1 MKVRIGFIGTG
12 RIAIRHMEKLAK
24 IEDTR
29 LVSVCDVDK
38 EEAQRVA
45 RTFGTNCY
53 TDYRKMLDKEKLE
66 AVYIC
71 LPPLAHGDQEIMAA
85 EKKINL
91 FVEKPLALSLKKAYQ
106 IDEVIKKNGIISSV
120 GYVYRY
126 SDIVNKVKK
135 KLENRKIALI
145 LGYYFCPLRPVYWW
159 RNKNESGGQIVEQT
173 THIFDLARYLVGEIN
188 EVYGQGSRGL
198 MEEIENYNLDDTSC
212 VNLRFENG
220 AIGSISSACILSH
233 GRDWGINLIG
243 KGFKIDLLLSSHL
256 LKITNGKKEKVKMII
271 DPYQAEN
278 NIFIKAIK
286 ENNSEI
292 IKSPYSDALKTLELT
307 LAANASLEK
316 GKVIKLNDK
325 KNGWEV

>member
-12 RIAIRHMEKLAK
+12 RIAVRHMEKLAK

-29 LVSVCDVDK
+29 LVSVCDVHKK
-38 EEAQRVA
+38 EAERIAK
-45 RTFGTNCY
+45 TFATNYY
-53 TDYRKMLDKEKLE
+53 TDYREMLEKEKLE

-71 LPPLAHGDQEIMAA
+71 LPPFAHGEQEIMAA

-91 FVEKPLALSLKKAYQ
+91 FIEKPLALNLKKAYQ
-106 IDEVIKKNGIISSV
+106 INEAIEKNSIISSV

-135 KLENRKIALI
+135 ELEKRKTALV

-173 THIFDLARYLVGEIN
+173 THIFDLARYLVGEVN
-188 EVYGQGSRGL
+188 EVYGQRSQGL
-198 MEEIENYNLDDTSC
+198 MEEVENYDLDDTSC
-212 VNLRFENG
+212 VNLHFGNG

-256 LKITNGKKEKVKMII
+256 LKITNGKKEEVKMTI
-271 DPYQAEN
+271 DPYQSEN
-278 NIFIKAIK
+278 DLFIKAIK
-286 ENNSEI
+286 ENNPEI
-292 IKSPYSDALKTLELT
+292 IKSPYLDALKTLKLT

-316 GKVIKLNDK
+316 GKVIKLTDNQ
-325 KNGWEV
+325 